1 MSSGT
6 LSTFSK
12 TVFACLHENNRL
24 PFTKV
29 HNFGG
34 SRKSRSHTAPL
45 EIVVVRPVRRGV
57 NPFSN
62 KYFLE
67 TWSQFTGCYM
77 CQVEGVVG

>member
-1 MSSGT
+1 MKTIDYLLQKSIISGV
-6 LSTFSK
+6 L
-12 TVFACLHENNRL
+12 E
-24 PFTKV
+24 
-29 HNFGG
+29 
-34 SRKSRSHTAPL
+34 KSRFHTAPL

-57 NPFSN
+57 DPFSN